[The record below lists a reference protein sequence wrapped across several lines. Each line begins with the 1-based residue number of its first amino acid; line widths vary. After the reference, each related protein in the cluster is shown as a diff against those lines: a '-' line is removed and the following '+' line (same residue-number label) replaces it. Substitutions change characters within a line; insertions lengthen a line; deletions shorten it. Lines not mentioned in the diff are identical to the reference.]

1 MSGTPSRSRLL
12 LLALTATLA
21 GCAGAPAASGSD
33 PATDERAIYRLL
45 LEDQET
51 GRYGGAMLV
60 LEDSLTTLRRDQITG
75 ALQRNTDIGL
85 TPSDLA
91 AIDGLL
97 AAGRTPPRVPLDL
110 VTRRPYEVGDSTSA
124 AEARD
129 VLFVSGIGFG
139 PARDHAVVHVDY
151 FCEGCGWGGLTFFSR
166 GPDGW
171 RIEGR
176 RWMWRS

>member
-1 MSGTPSRSRLL
+1 MKRALL
-12 LLALTATLA
+12 FVSLLAVAALVG
-21 GCAGAPAASGSD
+21 GCAAGAVLSD
-33 PATDERAIYRLL
+33 PIADEREIYRLL
-45 LEDQET
+45 IEDQEM
-51 GRYGGAMLV
+51 GPYGPILL
-60 LEDSLTTLRRDQITG
+60 LEDSVPQLRRRQIRE
-75 ALQRNTDIGL
+75 AIESNPEIDL

-91 AIDGLL
+91 AIDALL
-97 AAGRTPPRVPLDL
+97 EEGRPPADVPADL
-110 VTRRPYEVGDSTSA
+110 GTRRLYEIGDSTSA

-139 PARDHAVVHVDY
+139 PARDHAVVHADF

-166 GPDGW
+166 DANGW